1 MPRDYAKPVQKPTRV
16 RHNMRPRSN
25 PKTAPGWLWLVAGI
39 AIGVVATTLFNTRE
53 LPEGMTPGALLSST
67 RDAAQDDQKPR
78 FDFYTLLRD
87 SEVIV
92 PEVAATQQPALPTAE
107 EYVFLLQTG
116 SFKQLADADSLRAQL
131 LMLNLT
137 ATVEAAN
144 TRPGETWYRVL
155 VGPFDSNTNLAGAR
169 TILAENR
176 IDSLLL
182 KRLK

>member
-1 MPRDYAKPVQKPTRV
+1 
-16 RHNMRPRSN
+16 MRSRSN
-25 PKTAPGWLWLVAGI
+25 PKTAPGWLWLMAGI
-39 AIGVVATTLFNTRE
+39 AIGVAATTLFNSRE
-53 LPEGMTPGALLSST
+53 LPEGITPGEILSST
-67 RDAAQDDQKPR
+67 RDAPQGEQKPR

-92 PEVAATQQPALPTAE
+92 PEVAETQPAAVPTAE

-155 VGPFDSNTNLAGAR
+155 VGPFDSNTKLADAR

-176 IDSLLL
+176 IDNLLL

>member
-1 MPRDYAKPVQKPTRV
+1 MPRDYAKAAQKPARA
-16 RHNMRPRSN
+16 RHNTSARSSTR
-25 PKTAPGWLWLVAGI
+25 TAPGWLWLLAGI
-39 AIGVVATTLFNTRE
+39 AIGVLATTLFSTRK
-53 LPEGMTPGALLSST
+53 LPEGMTPSAILTGA
-67 RDAAQDDQKPR
+67 RDAAQGDQKPR

-92 PEVAATQQPALPTAE
+92 PDPVEMQKPLAPAAE

-116 SFKQLADADSLRAQL
+116 SFKQLTDADSLRAQL
-131 LMLNLT
+131 LLLNLT

-155 VGPFDSNTNLAGAR
+155 VGPFDSSEKLADAR
-169 TILAENR
+169 SILAENR
-176 IDSLLL
+176 IENLLL

>member
-1 MPRDYAKPVQKPTRV
+1 M
-16 RHNMRPRSN
+16 
-25 PKTAPGWLWLVAGI
+25 AGI

-53 LPEGMTPGALLSST
+53 LPEGMTPSAILSST
-67 RDAAQDDQKPR
+67 RDAAQGDQKPR

-92 PEVAATQQPALPTAE
+92 PEVAATQQPAMPAAE

-144 TRPGETWYRVL
+144 MRPGETWYRVL
-155 VGPFDSNTNLAGAR
+155 VGPFDSNTNLADAR

-176 IDSLLL
+176 IDNLLL